1 MLVTAFT
8 PGADDAAVCT
18 FGSTGDQP
26 SAPVI
31 TALAC
36 TRSASEPRLESFRP
50 LATTVTAVTSATPII
65 SADAVLAVRPGLRIA
80 LRRAS
85 PPAAPP
91 IHTAGPPTR
100 EARPRTSRAKRPGC
114 TPPPHAP
121 RRAAP
126 GAIFCARGAGTP

>member
-36 TRSASEPRLESFRP
+36 TRSASEPRLESSRP

-80 LRRAS
+80 LRRGSA
-85 PPAAPP
+85 PAAPP
-91 IHTAGPPTR
+91 EPTAGRATTGA
-100 EARPRTSRAKRPGC
+100 EARTG
-114 TPPPHAP
+114 
-121 RRAAP
+121 RAAEPHGRTADDGGEAAHEP
-126 GAIFCARGAGTP
+126 GEASRIRARG